1 MPSQQQVRWS
11 QLRVGLTVIFAA
23 IALAVLIF
31 LMSGTTGILSSKI
44 TVRSYF
50 QNSSGLTVGAPVRL
64 QGVDVGNVRS
74 IHIVPSRQPTPVEVV
89 MRISKRYLDGL
100 YSDSKA
106 TLATA
111 GVLGA
116 TYVDIDSSQAKSKKP
131 LQDGAELKTSET
143 PDLQD
148 VIRSSQTT
156 LQQANVILARIN
168 DIVGTIQNGEGSI
181 GKFIYDP
188 TFFNKANQTLGEVQK
203 LVNQISAGQGSIG
216 KLVASDEMYQKLN
229 SGVDKLNLIIDQIQR
244 GEGTAGKLVKDPA
257 LYNNA
262 NQTIEKANR
271 LMDDINAGRGA
282 LGKFA
287 KDEEFARKIDV
298 TMTKLAAISTELEA
312 GQGSA
317 GRILK
322 DPSLYNN
329 ADQMLIETRNLVKA
343 IRENP
348 KRYLTIHFKV
358 F

>member
-1 MPSQQQVRWS
+1 
-11 QLRVGLTVIFAA
+11 
-23 IALAVLIF
+23 
-31 LMSGTTGILSSKI
+31 MSGTTGIFSRKI

-74 IHIVPSRQPTPVEVV
+74 IHIIATKQKTPVEVT
-89 MRISKRYLDGL
+89 MRISSRYLDDL
-100 YSDSKA
+100 YSDSTA

-116 TYVDIDSSQAKSKKP
+116 TYVDIDSSQAKSRQH
-131 LQDGAELKTSET
+131 LQDGAEVRTSET

-148 VIRSSQTT
+148 VVRASQTT
-156 LQQANVILARIN
+156 LQQANIILAKIN

-188 TFFNKANQTLGEVQK
+188 T
-203 LVNQISAGQGSIG
+203 
-216 KLVASDEMYQKLN
+216 
-229 SGVDKLNLIIDQIQR
+229 
-244 GEGTAGKLVKDPA
+244 

-262 NQTIEKANR
+262 NQTIEKANH

-282 LGKFA
+282 LGKFV

-298 TMTKLAAISTELEA
+298 TMTKLAALSTELEA

-317 GRILK
+317 GKILK

-329 ADQMLIETRNLVKA
+329 ADQMLVETRNLVKA

-348 KRYLTIHFKV
+348 KRYLTIHFRV

>member
-1 MPSQQQVRWS
+1 LPSQQQVRWS

-23 IALAVLIF
+23 ITLAVLIF
-31 LMSGTTGILSSKI
+31 LMSGTTGIFSSKI

-64 QGVDVGNVRS
+64 QGVDIGNVRS
-74 IHIVPSRQPTPVEVV
+74 IHIVPSKQTTPVEVI
-89 MRISKRYLDGL
+89 MRISTRYLDGL

-116 TYVDIDSSQAKSKKP
+116 TYVDIDSSQARSKQH
-131 LQDGAELKTSET
+131 LQDGAEMQTTET
-143 PDLQD
+143 PELQD

-168 DIVGTIQNGEGSI
+168 DIVGTIQNGKGSI
-181 GKFIYDP
+181 GKFIYDES
-188 TFFNKANQTLGEVQK
+188 FFNKANQTLTEVQK
-203 LVNQISAGQGSIG
+203 VVNQVSTGI
-216 KLVASDEMYQKLN
+216 ASEELYQKLN
-229 SGVDKLNLIIDQIQR
+229 GGVDKLNLIIDQIQR
-244 GEGTAGKLVKDPA
+244 GEGSAGKFVKDPA
-257 LYNNA
+257 LYNNF
-262 NQTIEKANR
+262 NQTAEKANR
-271 LMDDINAGRGA
+271 LMDDINSGRGA

-298 TMTKLAAISTELEA
+298 TMTKLAALSTQLEA

-329 ADQMLIETRNLVKA
+329 ADQMLVETRNLVKA